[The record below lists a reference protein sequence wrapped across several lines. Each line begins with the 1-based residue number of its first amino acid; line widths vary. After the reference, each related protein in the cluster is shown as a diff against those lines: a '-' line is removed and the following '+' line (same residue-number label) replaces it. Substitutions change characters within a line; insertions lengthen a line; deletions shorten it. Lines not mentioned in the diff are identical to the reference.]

1 MNKTLLVLGALLL
14 AAPARSDSTFVDT
27 SELVADTSFSVDT
40 TSIDTLSVD
49 TVLYRP
55 GQLLIPYRP
64 VTDPENLEK
73 RLSQNPTVALIKSV
87 FVPGLGQL
95 GNRRYVK
102 AAFFMGL
109 DAWFVGSAIH
119 YGRQASDFR
128 DQYEMSADT
137 TTRNDYYNLYQD
149 RKSERNKFTWY
160 AVIVTFFSMFD
171 AYVDAH
177 LSGFPQ
183 KTDEDRVSFNLHSS
197 PGGEVAASISISF

>member
-14 AAPARSDSTFVDT
+14 AGPARSDSTFVDT

-40 TSIDTLSVD
+40 TSIETLSVD

-55 GQLLIPYRP
+55 GQLLTPYRP
-64 VTDPENLEK
+64 VTDPENLER

-87 FVPGLGQL
+87 FIPGLGQL
-95 GNRRYVK
+95 GNRRYIK
-102 AAFFMGL
+102 AAIFMGL
-109 DAWFVGSAIH
+109 DAWFISSAIH

-128 DQYEMSADT
+128 DQFEKSTDIAA
-137 TTRNDYYNLYQD
+137 RNDYYNLYQD
-149 RKSERNKFTWY
+149 RKNERNKFTWF

-183 KTDEDRVSFNLHSS
+183 KTNEGRVSFNLEPSFE
-197 PGGEVAASISISF
+197 GEVAAYVSISF